1 MLVYKIIYVALVF
14 QMGMARASGDE
25 EGMARIH
32 SQFFQGKARIHSQFF
47 QGKARIHSQF
57 FQGKAG

>member
-47 QGKARIHSQF
+47 QGKA
-57 FQGKAG
+57 G